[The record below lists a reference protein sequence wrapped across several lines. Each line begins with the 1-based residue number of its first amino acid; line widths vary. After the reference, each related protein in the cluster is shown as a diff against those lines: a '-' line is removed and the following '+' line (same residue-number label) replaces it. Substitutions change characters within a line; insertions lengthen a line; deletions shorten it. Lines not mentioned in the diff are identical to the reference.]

1 MKCTTFLV
9 AAIALLGVVT
19 SADQPVVKTSA
30 EALEKVQAS
39 ALPAGVTL
47 TGTTEKIDP
56 PASAAAVATKEA
68 DVRESKHVGKNNMDE
83 KEDDDD
89 KKEFFGGGLGGWGR
103 PRWLGQLGRLGRL
116 RTLPLRLYVRRDRRL
131 GVPVGLLEHI
141 WNLLVT
147 LDANRAVKSG
157 PSTSC
162 RYLLQLFRN

>member
-89 KKEFFGGGLGGWGR
+89 KKEFFGGGLGASAF
-103 PRWLGQLGRLGRL
+103 
-116 RTLPLRLYVRRDRRL
+116 
-131 GVPVGLLEHI
+131 LLAVFITAKLSSIAAARHR
-141 WNLLVT
+141 NLLVT

-162 RYLLQLFRN
+162 RYLLQLFRS

>member
-1 MKCTTFLV
+1 MKFSTFLV

-39 ALPAGVTL
+39 ALPDGVTL

-89 KKEFFGGGLGGWGR
+89 KKEFFGGGLGAAAR
-103 PRWLGQLGRLGRL
+103 HR
-116 RTLPLRLYVRRDRRL
+116 
-131 GVPVGLLEHI
+131 
-141 WNLLVT
+141 NLLVT
-147 LDANRAVKSG
+147 LDANRAVKSD

-162 RYLLQLFRN
+162 RYLLQLFRS